1 LRGDATAAERTKF
14 FERACRSGSIEG
26 CNGWQRAS
34 PALPLHASSREYLAW
49 LAPTE
54 HACELGNAMSCW
66 QVAGAALGV
75 DAPRARTALA
85 RLCASKDG
93 GSKDE
98 CVRSGEER
106 IVAID
111 QRAPVCAR
119 GDAPACGELAVLAL
133 EGNNFVLAGEALGSV
148 CALRGLDRLLGA
160 PLETECGPANRFPS
174 LPEGEKGNCAQSLV
188 ENGEITWRRNTFP
201 TADAASGPGQSEEG
215 QEKDGDASIAPPKV
229 ALGKIEPAAMDDALR
244 PALTALLPGF
254 ARCHAKGFAA
264 RKANGLPAASGMMA
278 GFVID
283 RLGDPW
289 LVNGVMLEDVDGI
302 RCIVRQLRTLHV
314 RPPPS
319 DVVRVH
325 TSLRFTP

>member
-1 LRGDATAAERTKF
+1 
-14 FERACRSGSIEG
+14 
-26 CNGWQRAS
+26 
-34 PALPLHASSREYLAW
+34 
-49 LAPTE
+49 
-54 HACELGNAMSCW
+54 
-66 QVAGAALGV
+66 
-75 DAPRARTALA
+75 
-85 RLCASKDG
+85 
-93 GSKDE
+93 
-98 CVRSGEER
+98 
-106 IVAID
+106 
-111 QRAPVCAR
+111 
-119 GDAPACGELAVLAL
+119 
-133 EGNNFVLAGEALGSV
+133 
-148 CALRGLDRLLGA
+148 
-160 PLETECGPANRFPS
+160 
-174 LPEGEKGNCAQSLV
+174 
-188 ENGEITWRRNTFP
+188 
-201 TADAASGPGQSEEG
+201 
-215 QEKDGDASIAPPKV
+215 
-229 ALGKIEPAAMDDALR
+229 MDDALR